1 MTINLKAAF
10 RETDA
15 FIEDA
20 EPDMEARFA
29 TPPSA
34 SAQDFAFG
42 KSVWEVVDGNP
53 DGASVSGVA
62 GISLIG
68 SDEVDARGRR
78 KDEDKDGI
86 GWDDVAEIQREQR
99 EARERAILEN
109 GQITMFGYT
118 VSEEYLD
125 QAVDNALCDYDA
137 FAARNGLEGKDKDD
151 FHYWAMIYKN
161 APEGSP
167 QRANALEHMG
177 EISETATTAILQ
189 DAQDLETRAT
199 SKPDIAAAGAAVL
212 DAQGD
217 AAAVVANATRGDVT
231 NNDAVAANID
241 DNSVWLAAR
250 EAQGATDEEIAD
262 FEAARGGGSD
272 SMAFLD
278 GEREGPI
285 ITPGFNATAADSQQ
299 LAQAQSPEPGQPRQ
313 TSTVEYGLG

>member
-1 MTINLKAAF
+1 MTINLKAVF

-125 QAVDNALCDYDA
+125 QAVDNALSDYDA

-167 QRANALEHMG
+167 QRARALEHMG

-199 SKPDIAAAGAAVL
+199 SKPDIAAADAAVL

-217 AAAVVANATRGDVT
+217 AAVVVANATTGDVAS
-231 NNDAVAANID
+231 NDAVAANID
-241 DNSVWLAAR
+241 DEGVWLAAR
-250 EAQGATDEEIAD
+250 EAQGFDDEEAAAFAQRRSSDTLD
-262 FEAARGGGSD
+262 F
-272 SMAFLD
+272 AFGD
-278 GEREGPI
+278 TRSGPVV
-285 ITPGFNATAADSQQ
+285 TPDFNATAAGSEQ
-299 LAQAQSPEPGQPRQ
+299 LAQAQSPEPEQPRQ
-313 TSTVEYGLG
+313 TSTAEYGLG